1 MSDLKPSGIKVDIGG
16 VEHEF
21 LFTIEAIEAIQEN
34 CNAPLMDVI
43 GDISRVAD
51 GGTDTQD
58 LKAFCTVIAALCQKE
73 GTKCTAKDIDGV
85 LKPVQF
91 PVVAWKILEAYG
103 FSMPDPD
110 SEDEDSEEDEEEVTN
125 QKTGL

>member
-16 VEHEF
+16 IEHEF
-21 LFTIEAIEAIQEN
+21 LFTIETIEAIQEN

-58 LKAFCTVIAALCQKE
+58 LKTFCTVIAALCQKE
-73 GTKCTAKDIDGV
+73 GTKYCAKDIDGV
-85 LKPVQF
+85 LKPVEF
-91 PVVAWKILEAYG
+91 SLVAWKILEAYG
-103 FSMPDPD
+103 ISMPEPD
-110 SEDEDSEEDEEEVTN
+110 EEEEDEDDENPN
-125 QKTGL
+125 QETGL

>member
-1 MSDLKPSGIKVDIGG
+1 MSDLKPSGIKVDIGRS
-16 VEHEF
+16 ECEF

-43 GDISRVAD
+43 GNISRVAD

-58 LKAFCTVIAALCQKE
+58 LKVFCTVIAALCQKE
-73 GTKCTAKDIDGV
+73 GTKYSAKDIDGV
-85 LKPVQF
+85 LKPAEF

-103 FSMPDPD
+103 ISMPEPD
-110 SEDEDSEEDEEEVTN
+110 EEEEDEDDENPN
-125 QKTGL
+125 QETGL